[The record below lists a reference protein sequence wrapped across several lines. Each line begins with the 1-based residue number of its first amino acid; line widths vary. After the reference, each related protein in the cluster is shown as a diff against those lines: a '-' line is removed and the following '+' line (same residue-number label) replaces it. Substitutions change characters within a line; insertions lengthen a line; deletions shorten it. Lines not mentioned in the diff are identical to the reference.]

1 MYRRRLLAAPILAAP
16 VFVSGAVPGVVLG
29 QSLFGSRPIRMIVPV
44 AVAGASDIVARI
56 IADAMTPLLGRTIV
70 AENIAGAGSTLG
82 ANAFQQ
88 TPADGQTIYVCT
100 NNHALMKLI
109 YPRFAYDPAADFVP
123 IALLTRQAFVLAV
136 HSSVPANSVPELI
149 AWLRQRGAEANC
161 GAAAPGAANY
171 MAAELLRLRAGVD
184 FTIVPYRAAATAV
197 QDLAEGRL
205 DFTVD
210 SPTLVMPMV
219 RQGKLRALAVTIAG
233 GSTLLPGLP
242 GLQEAGVP
250 DYDNA
255 VWTMMFARPGT
266 PEPTLAT
273 LRDAAARAL
282 ADPPV
287 RQRLATVGFETWPDA
302 SPAATEKLL
311 RSEIAR
317 WTPIVARLNLKP
329 S

>member
-1 MYRRRLLAAPILAAP
+1 MRRRRLLAAPLLVAPLAAP
-16 VFVSGAVPGVVLG
+16 FAAGA
-29 QSLFGSRPIRMIVPV
+29 QSLFGDRPIRMIVPV
-44 AVAGASDIVARI
+44 AAAGASDIVARI
-56 IADAMTPLLGRTIV
+56 MADAMTPLLGRPIV
-70 AENIAGAGSTLG
+70 VENLAGAGSTLG

-88 TPADGQTIYVCT
+88 TPADGQTIYVPT

-109 YPRFAYDPAADFVP
+109 YPQFAYDPAADFVP
-123 IALLTRQAFVLAV
+123 VALVSRQPFVLAV
-136 HSSVPANSVPELI
+136 HTSVPAQSVPELI
-149 AWLRQRGAEANC
+149 AWLRERGAAANC
-161 GAAAPGAANY
+161 GAAAPGAVNY

-184 FTIVPYRAAATAV
+184 FTIVSYRAAAASA
-197 QDLAEGRL
+197 QDVAAGRL

-210 SPTLVMPMV
+210 SPSLLMPLV
-219 RQGKLRALAVTIAG
+219 RQGKLRALAVTMAG

-255 VWTMMFARPGT
+255 AWTMIFVRPGT
-266 PEPTLAT
+266 PARALAA
-273 LRDAAARAL
+273 LRAAAARAV
-282 ADPPV
+282 ADPAV
-287 RQRLATVGFETWPDA
+287 RERLAAAGFETWPDA
-302 SPAATEKLL
+302 SPAAAEALL